1 MVVPGGVFHEVTGDI
16 SVFAPEDDALVRE
29 MEYFAAVFDVTVD
42 EVRVDKPLLQE
53 ILRQFLAYGDV
64 RRDEGFLGLFVTLD
78 GSVWN
83 WTDATPNDGTSEIAL
98 VPVGLQLEEP
108 PVVFE
113 VDDAAG
119 TRASGAAVAAGSA
132 ASSAITRA
140 GARRSAGWTAG
151 TPRRTTA
158 YREGGV
164 TDDE

>member
-78 GSVWN
+78 GSVG
-83 WTDATPNDGTSEIAL
+83 TDRRDAERRHSEIAL

-119 TRASGAAVAAGSA
+119 TRVGCSRDRRLSRVV
-132 ASSAITRA
+132 RDN
-140 GARRSAGWTAG
+140 ARWRSAQ
-151 TPRRTTA
+151 RRVDRRYAKT
-158 YREGGV
+158 YYGV
-164 TDDE
+164 P

>member
-83 WTDATPNDGTSEIAL
+83 WTDAKPNDGTSEIAL

-119 TRASGAAVAAGSA
+119 TRVGCSRGRRLSRVV
-132 ASSAITRA
+132 RDN
-140 GARRSAGWTAG
+140 ARWRSAQ
-151 TPRRTTA
+151 RRVDRRYAKT
-158 YREGGV
+158 YYGV
-164 TDDE
+164 P

>member
-1 MVVPGGVFHEVTGDI
+1 MVVPGGVFHEVAGDI

-29 MEYFAAVFDVTVD
+29 MEYFAAVFNVTAA
-42 EVRVDKPLLQE
+42 EVRLDKPLLQE

-113 VDDAAG
+113 VDDDAG
-119 TRASGAAVAAGSA
+119 TRVGCSRGRRLSRVVRDN
-132 ASSAITRA
+132 TRW
-140 GARRSAGWTAG
+140 RSAQ
-151 TPRRTTA
+151 RRADRRYCART
-158 YREGGV
+158 YDGV
-164 TDDE
+164 P